1 MSRSTLCRPY
11 VLGQPYV
18 GSTFRQVDV
27 VSGRTFVS
35 QPAIA
40 VQFASKIQL
49 GYLYM

>member
-18 GSTFRQVDV
+18 GSSFCPVDV

-35 QPAIA
+35 QPTIAI
-40 VQFASKIQL
+40 QFTSKIQH
-49 GYLYM
+49 GDFYQ